1 MSFSFDEEEERRWD
15 REAGVQRSAV
25 VFDHVTPEERNWAVA
40 AQLAGFAKYLIPF
53 SNIAITFV
61 IWLSK
66 RDESRFIELHARES
80 MNFQITMAIY
90 WVVAIILSWVLIGY
104 LLLVVLMAFDLVAVI
119 MGALKAS
126 RGEPYRYP
134 ASLRLVS

>member
-15 REAGVQRSAV
+15 REAGMHRSAGS
-25 VFDHVTPEERNWAVA
+25 FDQVTSEERNWAVA

-66 RDESRFIELHARES
+66 RDESPFIELHARES

-90 WVVAIILSWVLIGY
+90 WVVSIILSWVLIGF
-104 LLLVVLMAFDLVAVI
+104 LLLVVLMAFDLVVVI
-119 MGALKAS
+119 RGALAAS
-126 RGEPYRYP
+126 RGERYHYP